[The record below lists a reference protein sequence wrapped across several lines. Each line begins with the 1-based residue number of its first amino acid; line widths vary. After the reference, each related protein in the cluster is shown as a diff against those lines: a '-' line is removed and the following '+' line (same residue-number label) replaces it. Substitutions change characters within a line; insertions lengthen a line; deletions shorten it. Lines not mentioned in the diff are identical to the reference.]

1 MLAHFGHVRGH
12 DAVAPLGHCGD
23 LGTAPIRRHAEP
35 EESNTQRSRDF
46 LDLRK
51 MRHEFR
57 GGLVHALDRR
67 ARKLEL
73 AAWLE
78 RNRAAAGHLEQ
89 TDYVAVL
96 DDRLP
101 AEQILH
107 AFEQRADA
115 AAAIIGDRAMTLDRE
130 HELLVLGTEAKL

>member
-12 DAVAPLGHCGD
+12 DAVAPLGHCRD

-35 EESNTQRSRDF
+35 EESKNQRSPDF
-46 LDLRK
+46 LDLPK

-73 AAWLE
+73 SAWLE
-78 RNRAAAGHLEQ
+78 RNRAAAGYVEQ

-101 AEQILH
+101 AQQIPD
-107 AFEQRADA
+107 AFAHRGDTRGAHTRA
-115 AAAIIGDRAMTLDRE
+115 
-130 HELLVLGTEAKL
+130 